1 MARGS
6 VAVSEFGMAVGVG
19 AAAHANNQGVTRVYD
34 FVEDSWVGAPD
45 LYGQADGD
53 RAGYAVR
60 GRRGRPPV
68 NSTLIPFRRR
78 SP

>member
-1 MARGS
+1 MAGGS
-6 VAVSEFGMAVGVG
+6 VAVSESGSAVVVG

-34 FVEDSWVGAPD
+34 FDGVSWLRAPNLDGEAED
-45 LYGQADGD
+45 D